1 MTILTGIGLKTRKA
15 KYKGRRW
22 MGGALLRCRAAGGL
36 FQLRLA
42 EEGRR
47 VSTTNRARSVGL
59 EKGIGSVW
67 NVGFHES
74 NFLFGLELFFSL
86 WA

>member
-1 MTILTGIGLKTRKA
+1 
-15 KYKGRRW
+15 
-22 MGGALLRCRAAGGL
+22 MGGALLSCRAAGGL

-59 EKGIGSVW
+59 EKKRERSRW
-67 NVGFHES
+67 
-74 NFLFGLELFFSL
+74 
-86 WA
+86 

>member
-1 MTILTGIGLKTRKA
+1 
-15 KYKGRRW
+15 
-22 MGGALLRCRAAGGL
+22 MGGAVFRCRAAGGL

-67 NVGFHES
+67 NTFDFRRTIFCLG
-74 NFLFGLELFFSL
+74 
-86 WA
+86 

>member
-1 MTILTGIGLKTRKA
+1 
-15 KYKGRRW
+15 
-22 MGGALLRCRAAGGL
+22 MGGALLSCRAAGGL

-67 NVGFHES
+67 NVGFQEN
-74 NFLFGLELFFSL
+74 NFLFGLRTFFLSL
-86 WA
+86 GFMHQAWFHPTFVL

>member
-1 MTILTGIGLKTRKA
+1 
-15 KYKGRRW
+15 
-22 MGGALLRCRAAGGL
+22 MGGAVFRCRAGGGL

-59 EKGIGSVW
+59 KPLVDALA
-67 NVGFHES
+67 V
-74 NFLFGLELFFSL
+74 ELVAARENSHNL
-86 WA
+86 SWWSS

>member
-1 MTILTGIGLKTRKA
+1 M
-15 KYKGRRW
+15 GRFSCS
-22 MGGALLRCRAAGGL
+22 LLRCRAAGGL

-67 NVGFHES
+67 NVGLQED
-74 NFLFGLELFFSL
+74 NFIVWVKTFFSL

>member
-22 MGGALLRCRAAGGL
+22 VGGALLSCRAAGGL

-59 EKGIGSVW
+59 QKGMGQ
-67 NVGFHES
+67 
-74 NFLFGLELFFSL
+74 FGMLDFRRTIFCLG
-86 WA
+86 

>member
-1 MTILTGIGLKTRKA
+1 MKEGGGWV
-15 KYKGRRW
+15 GRFSCS
-22 MGGALLRCRAAGGL
+22 LLRCRAAGGL

-67 NVGFHES
+67 NVGLQED
-74 NFLFGLELFFSL
+74 NFILRLQTLSTL
-86 WA
+86 TTC